1 MEMNFDS
8 WVANTGEFGKTFLA
22 LGAILLVVFFTFV
35 AGKNEDGL
43 KTAFYSNV
51 YSPRKWFLILGT
63 CLFALGLLLCA
74 IGAVLK

>member
-8 WVANTGEFGKTFLA
+8 LIANAGEFGKTFLA

-35 AGKNEDGL
+35 AGKNEDSL

-51 YSPRKWFLILGT
+51 YSPRK
-63 CLFALGLLLCA
+63 
-74 IGAVLK
+74 